1 MVSAWTVLGIFR
13 MQIQG
18 MFSDFD
24 FMNRIEINVI
34 SLQEIV
40 SVSREEIQF
49 KLISD

>member
-1 MVSAWTVLGIFR
+1 